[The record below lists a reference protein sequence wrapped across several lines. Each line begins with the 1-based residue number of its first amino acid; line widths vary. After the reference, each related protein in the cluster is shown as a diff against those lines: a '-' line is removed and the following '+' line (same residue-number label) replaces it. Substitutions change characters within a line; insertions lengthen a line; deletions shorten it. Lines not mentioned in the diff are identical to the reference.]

1 MAVPSTI
8 ADLSTTAASNSPSGS
23 DSIGTSLD
31 DFLRAIQSIVKN
43 ENAKGSDIASST
55 TITVP
60 NNGRYF
66 VVTGTTTINAIN
78 DCWDGRTVFLKFS
91 GALTLTHSS
100 GLILLGAANITTAA
114 GDCAVFTNESTG
126 VWRCLAYQKADGTAV
141 SGGVS
146 VSGNNTWT
154 GTQTFRDNKFAIT
167 DDSDT
172 SKVLNLQLSG
182 ITTATTR
189 TLTVPDANITIAGTN
204 TAQTFTVSQRAT
216 VTTDNDLSFDLSATN
231 NFSCTPGA
239 GGTLTFTNHTA
250 GQSGFIK
257 LVNGSNYA
265 IAAAATTKISTAD
278 LTKIS
283 ATGTYIISYFD
294 DGTNAY
300 CVASASLA

>member
-1 MAVPSTI
+1 MSNNFYNHSGFPAANANGSSATMRAELDSIAAGFDKLPALTGNGDKAIYVNTAGTALEARAVTGVPASSVSFTPTGTI
-8 ADLSTTAASNSPSGS
+8 ASTDVQAAVAEAASEALQKSSNLS
-23 DSIGTSLD
+23 DV
-31 DFLRAIQSIVKN
+31 A
-43 ENAKGSDIASST
+43 NAAT
-55 TITVP
+55 
-60 NNGRYF
+60 
-66 VVTGTTTINAIN
+66 A
-78 DCWDGRTVFLKFS
+78 RTNLSV
-91 GALTLTHSS
+91 G
-100 GLILLGAANITTAA
+100 GL
-114 GDCAVFTNESTG
+114 
-126 VWRCLAYQKADGTAV
+126 AD
-141 SGGVS
+141 
-146 VSGNNTWT
+146 NNTWT

-231 NFSCTPGA
+231 NFSCTPSA